1 MRAADIQRI
10 HYGYVVVPPGQ
21 PDSGQPLIVSGFVV
35 RHPDGLILFDTGMS
49 EVDDE
54 TEAMLQPRR
63 RPATVAL
70 RESDIQVADIT
81 AIVNCHMHFDHSG
94 GNHEFPGVPIYV
106 QRAELEHVHDTDH
119 TYPQFVAD
127 FPGANLQVIDGE
139 HELRPG
145 IRIVPTP
152 GHTAGH
158 QSLLIDTDDGVV
170 MLAGQAQNTTWEF
183 ASQAIA
189 ERIDTTLHDH
199 IGHYPEWMAG
209 LREWNVARAY
219 FAHDLMVWV
228 RDEADLGHPTRP

>member
-21 PDSGQPLIVSGFVV
+21 PDSGQPLIVSGFAIP
-35 RHPDGLILFDTGMS
+35 HPDGLILFDTGMS
-49 EVDDE
+49 EVDEE
-54 TEAMLQPRR
+54 TDAMLQPRR
-63 RPATVAL
+63 RPAGEAL
-70 RESDIQVADIT
+70 RESGIDPKDIT

-106 QRAELEHVHDTDH
+106 QRAELDLVHGPDY
-119 TYPQFVAD
+119 TYPQFVSD

-158 QSLLIDTDDGVV
+158 QSLLVDTADGIV

-183 ASQAIA
+183 GSQAIA

-199 IGHYPEWMAG
+199 IGSYPEWMAG
-209 LREWNVARAY
+209 LREWNVSRAY
-219 FAHDLMVWV
+219 FAHDLMVWE
-228 RDEADLGHPTRP
+228 RDLSELGRPGRP